1 MYNRDTIV
9 ALSTAPGTAAIAV
22 IRLSGDE
29 AIRLADRLFHGKKKL
44 ADCASHTAHFGQ
56 IKSADQLID
65 EVVVTVFKAP
75 HSYTKENTV
84 EISCHGSAFI
94 VQEILQACIQQG
106 ARTAK
111 AGEFT
116 MRAFLNGTLDLS
128 QAEAVADLIHSESE
142 AAHRMAIEQMRG
154 GFSDEIKRLRDE
166 LIQLAS
172 LLELELDFSEED
184 VEFAN
189 RDQLNELLLRIRKYV
204 TSLMDSFQLGN
215 VIKNGVTTVIAGR
228 PNAGKSTLL
237 NALLNEERAIVSEIP
252 GTTRD
257 TIEESLNING
267 IVFRLIDTAGI
278 RDAAD
283 EIEKIGVQK
292 TMQKIQQSAL
302 LIYLFDVNGMRE
314 EDVLQDLKQLPIQD
328 MPLILVGNKCEERN
342 PDELSA
348 GFSGLNQ
355 VIFIAAKTNQHL
367 QDLKHRLVD
376 AVLTGNK
383 SIPDVVV
390 SNARHYD
397 ALLRTQTALDD
408 ALTGIALQHS
418 KELIALD
425 IRQALDALGEIA
437 GIIYHDDLLDHI
449 FSKFCI
455 GK

>member
-56 IKSADQLID
+56 IKSADRLID

-355 VIFIAAKTNQHL
+355 VIFIAAKTKQHL
-367 QDLKHRLVD
+367 QVLKHRLVD

-383 SIPDVVV
+383 AIPDVVV

-397 ALLRTQTALDD
+397 ALLRTQTALDE